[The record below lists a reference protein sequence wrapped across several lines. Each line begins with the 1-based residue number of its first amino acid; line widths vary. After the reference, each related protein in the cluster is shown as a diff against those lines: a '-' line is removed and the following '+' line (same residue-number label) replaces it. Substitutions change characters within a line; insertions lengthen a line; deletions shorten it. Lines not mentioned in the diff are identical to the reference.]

1 MDHILNTKL
10 ALQRKYYI
18 GEVLDYCEEYLT
30 NLNDIM
36 KILTPV
42 AVRASLLMTLLIKIK
57 SVIKNYDFN
66 VSFIE
71 NILIDINNMVQ
82 IDTKVSSFDSTL
94 KRAIFNFFPL
104 CNYVTSVTSCK
115 YFCIDVFLYVVV

>member
-30 NLNDIM
+30 NLNDLM

-57 SVIKNYDFN
+57 SVIK
-66 VSFIE
+66 